1 MKTSLTIALT
11 FIFMIVFSLTA
22 FAAQQQEAQMTG
34 EQQREMQ
41 QGMAQQHLQSVQEA
55 RQIAGKTLKDQQGE
69 ELGKVEAL
77 LIGQDQRSS
86 YLIVSGE
93 DDKMYPIPTSALQ
106 RGHEEGE
113 YAVNI
118 TKEKL
123 QHAPSFQR
131 DNWPKITE
139 QQVHGYYEQQ
149 SKAGAEQQQQPGAGA
164 VQQQPRTQ
172 QRAAMRTGEQQAAVQ
187 QIIDTGDLEGRDVVD
202 AQGEKIGTI
211 DAVIIG
217 KSGELEYVI
226 LSYGGFLGFGEK
238 LVPIPWQALQPAA
251 EEDSYMVNI
260 NKEAVKNAP
269 RYGRGADQ
277 PDFQNPEYQQQ
288 VHGYYTKPLIGVG
301 EGSAAR
307 PGTQQPPTQERE
319 KPRTPQN
326 Q

>member
-1 MKTSLTIALT
+1 MRKLLMITLT
-11 FIFMIVFSLTA
+11 FVFMTAFSLTA
-22 FAAQQQEAQMTG
+22 LAAPQQGAQTTG
-34 EQQREMQ
+34 EQREMR
-41 QGMAQQHLQSVQEA
+41 QGMAQQHLQGVQEA
-55 RQIAGKTLKDQQGE
+55 RQIAGKTVKDQQGE

-77 LIGQDQRSS
+77 LIGQDQRSA
-86 YLIVSGE
+86 YLIVSAE

-106 RGHEEGE
+106 RGQEEGE
-113 YAVNI
+113 YQVNI
-118 TKEKL
+118 TKQQL
-123 QHAPSFQR
+123 QQAPSFQK
-131 DNWPKITE
+131 DNWPNITE

-149 SKAGAEQQQQPGAGA
+149 SKAGAEQQQQPRAGA
-164 VQQQPRTQ
+164 VQQQPGDQ
-172 QRAAMRTGEQQAAVQ
+172 QRAAMRTGEQKAAVQ

-202 AQGEKIGTI
+202 AQGKKIGTI

-226 LSYGGFLGFGEK
+226 LSYGGFLGIGEK

-260 NKEAVKNAP
+260 NKEAIENAP

-277 PDFQNPEYQQQ
+277 PGFQNAEYKQQ
-288 VHGYYTKPLIGVG
+288 VHSYYMKPLIGGG
-301 EGSAAR
+301 EGSAVR
-307 PGTQQPPTQERE
+307 PGTQQQPTQERE